1 MNDHR
6 SSGWTTHQYT
16 GWSDGQDSAM
26 TKLQQQYWVT
36 KQTVFRKLGKKED
49 ECVIAS
55 DAELDAKL
63 ELFKS
68 IQESCSH
75 LQRIIDRYQE
85 RLCSLA
91 QYENEMGRFLK
102 ESGKNDK
109 TRAGKM
115 MVAVGKSMSYSG
127 QQRIALRS
135 PLLRLF
141 QEVETFRHRAIE
153 DTLYNVTA
161 MEKARTEYRAAL
173 HWMKD
178 ISQELNPD
186 TFKQLEK
193 FKKVQDQVKKTK
205 KKFDRQKL
213 DCLEKVDLL
222 SAARCNMFSHAL
234 ILYQNSLLSF
244 TEKSVQTFQTIATS
258 FKGYQHY
265 EFCVVKELTGLD
277 TGGAGVED
285 ENQDDITQDD
295 KLDNT
300 VKEDKLLELE
310 ESLDD
315 LDLLSTPPPPSSST
329 AQPSLTPSTPGSGT
343 GSAFDLLGDLSGASS
358 APGTFSG
365 GFLPSQLLLSS
376 GSLETSGNKP
386 NLLDSMY
393 SGGTLSPGNTVANT
407 SLLDNLTTPQQTTSS
422 KPSSTSSKPSQSS
435 QDKRPWYDLF
445 AELDPLS
452 NPDAIGISQAD
463 AQKHNC

>member
-1 MNDHR
+1 MNDRR

-16 GWSDGQDSAM
+16 GWSEGQDSAM

-68 IQESCSH
+68 IQDSCSH

-115 MVAVGKSMSYSG
+115 MIAVGKSMSYSG

-173 HWMKD
+173 NWMKD
-178 ISQELNPD
+178 ISQELDPD

-234 ILYQNSLLSF
+234 ILYQNSMLTF
-244 TEKSVQTFQTIATS
+244 TEKSASTFTQIANG

-265 EFCVVKELTGLD
+265 DFCVVKELTGLD
-277 TGGAGVED
+277 TGGAGATDEEEETNDNDNED
-285 ENQDDITQDD
+285 SNKSSKNNKEI
-295 KLDNT
+295 
-300 VKEDKLLELE
+300 KEDKLLELE
-310 ESLDD
+310 DSLLDD
-315 LDLLSTPPPPSSST
+315 LDLLSTEPPSSALGLFYNKSRT
-329 AQPSLTPSTPGSGT
+329 FGPFMSASGT
-343 GSAFDLLGDLSGASS
+343 LDNS
-358 APGTFSG
+358 
-365 GFLPSQLLLSS
+365 SQLNNPALSQ
-376 GSLETSGNKP
+376 
-386 NLLDSMY
+386 
-393 SGGTLSPGNTVANT
+393 
-407 SLLDNLTTPQQTTSS
+407 LTASKS
-422 KPSSTSSKPSQSS
+422 KPTDNK
-435 QDKRPWYDLF
+435 KPWYDLF

-452 NPDAIGISQAD
+452 NPDAIGKSQGD

>member
-1 MNDHR
+1 MNDRR

-16 GWSDGQDSAM
+16 GWSEGQDSAM

-68 IQESCSH
+68 IQDSCSH

-85 RLCSLA
+85 RLCS

-115 MVAVGKSMSYSG
+115 MIAVGKSMSYSG

-173 HWMKD
+173 NWMKD
-178 ISQELNPD
+178 ISQELDPD

-234 ILYQNSLLSF
+234 ILYQNSMLTF
-244 TEKSVQTFQTIATS
+244 TEKSVSTFTQIANG

-265 EFCVVKELTGLD
+265 DFCVVKELTGLD
-277 TGGAGVED
+277 TGGAGATDEEEETNDNDNED
-285 ENQDDITQDD
+285 SNKSSKINKEI
-295 KLDNT
+295 
-300 VKEDKLLELE
+300 KEDKLLELE
-310 ESLDD
+310 DSLLDD
-315 LDLLSTPPPPSSST
+315 LDLLSTEPPSS
-329 AQPSLTPSTPGSGT
+329 ALGLTDLVTGT
-343 GSAFDLLGDLSGASS
+343 DLRPPAYNPPHPASKQTLLLSICWEIYRPTLERS
-358 APGTFSG
+358 FR
-365 GFLPSQLLLSS
+365 LQLLLSQ
-376 GSLETSGNKP
+376 LQPDNKSRTFGP
-386 NLLDSMY
+386 FMSA
-393 SGGTLSPGNTVANT
+393 SGTL
-407 SLLDNLTTPQQTTSS
+407 DNSSQLNNPTLSQLTASKS
-422 KPSSTSSKPSQSS
+422 KPTDNK
-435 QDKRPWYDLF
+435 KPWYDLF

-452 NPDAIGISQAD
+452 NPDAIGKSQGD

>member
-1 MNDHR
+1 MNDHQ

-68 IQESCSH
+68 IQESCLN

-85 RLCSLA
+85 RLCSFA

-244 TEKSVQTFQTIATS
+244 TEKSVQTFQQIATS

-277 TGGAGVED
+277 TGGAGADDED
-285 ENQDDITQDD
+285 NQDNTQDH
-295 KLDNT
+295 KEDNI

-315 LDLLSTPPPPSSST
+315 LDLLSTPSHSST
-329 AQPSLTPSTPGSGT
+329 ALISPTPAPGSD
-343 GSAFDLLGDLSGASS
+343 SAFDLLGDLSGATST
-358 APGTFSG
+358 PGSFSG

-376 GSLETSGNKP
+376 GSMCTGGDKP
-386 NLLDSMY
+386 SILDSLH
-393 SGGTLSPGNTVANT
+393 SGSILSPGNTAANM
-407 SLLDNLTTPQQTTSS
+407 SLFDDNLKASQQTTAT
-422 KPSSTSSKPSQSS
+422 KPTTSSGKPS

>member
-1 MNDHR
+1 MNDHK
-6 SSGWTTHQYT
+6 SSGWTSHQYT
-16 GWSDGQDSAM
+16 GWSDGQDSTM

-36 KQTVFRKLGKKED
+36 KQTVYRKLGKKED

-91 QYENEMGRFLK
+91 QFENEMGRFLK
-102 ESGKNDK
+102 ESGKNDQ

-115 MVAVGKSMSYSG
+115 MIAVGKSMSYSG
-127 QQRIALRS
+127 QQRIALRA

-153 DTLYNVTA
+153 DTLYNVSA

-173 HWMKD
+173 NWMKD
-178 ISQELNPD
+178 ISQELDPD

-234 ILYQNSLLSF
+234 ILYQNSMLDF
-244 TEKSVQTFQTIATS
+244 TEKSATTFTTIASS

-265 EFCVVKELTGLD
+265 DFCVVRELTGLNI
-277 TGGAGVED
+277 GGAGAM
-285 ENQDDITQDD
+285 
-295 KLDNT
+295 DNEGET
-300 VKEDKLLELE
+300 APDNNCNGSNGDSKANDSTPEDKLLDLE
-310 ESLDD
+310 EGLDD
-315 LDLLSTPPPPSSST
+315 LLSSP
-329 AQPSLTPSTPGSGT
+329 ADAVTPSKISPNPTADLSCP
-343 GSAFDLLGDLSGASS
+343 SAFDLLGDIALPSNSE
-358 APGTFSG
+358 
-365 GFLPSQLLLSS
+365 GFLPSQLLLSQLQS
-376 GSLETSGNKP
+376 VSDNKYKPMGSIATGLRS
-386 NLLDSMY
+386 
-393 SGGTLSPGNTVANT
+393 
-407 SLLDNLTTPQQTTSS
+407 DNVMQ
-422 KPSSTSSKPSQSS
+422 PSSSQLSASNITKS
-435 QDKRPWYDLF
+435 QDKKPWYDLF

-452 NPDAIGISQAD
+452 NPDAIGKSLGD
-463 AQKHNC
+463 AQKNNC

>member
-16 GWSDGQDSAM
+16 GWSESQDSTM

-36 KQTVFRKLGKKED
+36 KQTVYRKLGKKED

-68 IQESCSH
+68 IQDSCSH

-115 MVAVGKSMSYSG
+115 MVSVGKSMSYSG
-127 QQRIALRS
+127 QQRIVLRA

-153 DTLYNVTA
+153 DTLYNVSA

-173 HWMKD
+173 NWMKD
-178 ISQELNPD
+178 ISQELDPD

-205 KKFDRQKL
+205 KRFDRQKL

-234 ILYQNSLLSF
+234 ILYQSSMLTF
-244 TEKSVQTFQTIATS
+244 TEKSASTFSSIADS

-265 EFCVVKELTGLD
+265 DFCVVKELTGLD
-277 TGGAGVED
+277 TGGAGATDEED
-285 ENQDDITQDD
+285 ETAP
-295 KLDNT
+295 DNENENR
-300 VKEDKLLELE
+300 KSESQSNSAQEEKLLELE

-315 LDLLSTPPPPSSST
+315 LDLLSSPVDAGTPSKTFPSSNTNES
-329 AQPSLTPSTPGSGT
+329 SSS
-343 GSAFDLLGDLSGASS
+343 SAFDLLGDIQLSSTSEA
-358 APGTFSG
+358 
-365 GFLPSQLLLSS
+365 FLPSQLLMSQLQPDNKSKLPGMLPTSS
-376 GSLETSGNKP
+376 MRS
-386 NLLDSMY
+386 
-393 SGGTLSPGNTVANT
+393 
-407 SLLDNLTTPQQTTSS
+407 DNLMQLNQ
-422 KPSSTSSKPSQSS
+422 PSSSQFGNSSSTKS
-435 QDKRPWYDLF
+435 QDKKPWYDLF
-445 AELDPLS
+445 AELDPLA
-452 NPDAIGISQAD
+452 NPDLIGKSLGD